1 MLDIRSINT
10 NPLTNDYCKKCT
22 FYKTKK
28 IRKNGNEA
36 VFCYSVD
43 MLMTSRKNC
52 IKPFQ
57 YNSDVLSNSIIEWD
71 LLPRY
76 FNTKVIRFNS
86 HGELINK
93 IHLENLNNIVKKN
106 HDVFFGLWTKQFKLI
121 KEFYSKN
128 KKPKNMNIIFSNSKF
143 NAPMQKIPLYFD
155 KTFNVI
161 TKDSDIPI
169 TAPSNPF
176 NISYI
181 VILALLLFVFLYCL
195 LYNKSCNLYIY
206 PYN

>member
-1 MLDIRSINT
+1 MEYIKTSIGSGKMLDIRSINT

-28 IRKNGNEA
+28 TRKNGNKG
-36 VFCYSVD
+36 FLCYSID

-76 FNTKVIRFNS
+76 FNQRVIRFNS

-93 IHLENLNNIVKKN
+93 THLENLNNIVKKN

-128 KKPKNMNIIFSNSKF
+128 EKPKNINIIFSNSKF
-143 NAPMQKIPLYFD
+143 NAPMKKIPLYFD

-161 TKDSDIPI
+161 TKDSDIKPNCTGKCKDCMI
-169 TAPSNPF
+169 CYTKNSKETQ
-176 NISYI
+176 II
-181 VILALLLFVFLYCL
+181 EVL
-195 LYNKSCNLYIY
+195 K
-206 PYN
+206 